1 MSIEND
7 AFGMTNQDVIR
18 ELGEQIRRARL
29 SRNISQADLSTHANI
44 SRRAVQSL
52 ENGDGSS
59 LETLVAVCRCLG
71 KVPWLL
77 AFEPTPT
84 VNPMLVI
91 KMKEKA
97 AAQVRQRASSAKTRG
112 GL

>member
-1 MSIEND
+1 MR
-7 AFGMTNQDVIR
+7 A
-18 ELGEQIRRARL
+18 LGEQVRRARL
-29 SRNISQADLSTHANI
+29 SRNTSQADLSIHANI

-52 ENGDGSS
+52 ENGEGSS

-77 AFEPTPT
+77 ALEPTP
-84 VNPMLVI
+84 VINPMQVI

-97 AAQVRQRASSAKTRG
+97 AAQVRQRASAAKKRDEP
-112 GL
+112 